1 MMPFTCAEKCQRP
14 SGGDEGLL
22 AAFALAIG
30 WHLVPQLGESV
41 QDDVEQGVGGPGDGV
56 DGGKP
61 RLAAV
66 ETRAQANT

>member
-1 MMPFTCAEKCQRP
+1 MKRIVSLF
-14 SGGDEGLL
+14 
-22 AAFALAIG
+22 
-30 WHLVPQLGESV
+30 
-41 QDDVEQGVGGPGDGV
+41 